1 MSHREK
7 ITFLADSYWLGM
19 ALFVLLSLFSVYVV
33 LVSWTWHDYYYQVPL
48 KDGGYTDLQDVI
60 YCCLFFGILYI
71 ALAITLLVA
80 SRRCVVFVTLT
91 KDGIAFS
98 SPFRPKKVKPYT
110 AFPDLYRG
118 CYTAYGIERH
128 EFIVLTNR
136 RMRYEELQ
144 RVNMVFNDENTI
156 KIRYTK
162 RNYAA
167 LKEMLPRRQRSA
179 LIRSFGTDE
188 EKAALIPK
196 RKL

>member
-19 ALFVLLSLFSVYVV
+19 VLFTMALLFGMYAVV
-33 LVSWTWHDYYYQVPL
+33 IGWIWHDYYYQVPL
-48 KDGGYTDLQDVI
+48 IDGGYRDLDELISVG
-60 YCCLFFGILYI
+60 LFLGILYI

-179 LIRSFGTDE
+179 LIRSFGTDV

>member
-1 MSHREK
+1 MVLF
-7 ITFLADSYWLGM
+7 TM
-19 ALFVLLSLFSVYVV
+19 ALLFGMYAVV
-33 LVSWTWHDYYYQVPL
+33 IGWIWHDYYYQVPL
-48 KDGGYTDLQDVI
+48 RDGGYRDLDELISVG
-60 YCCLFFGILYI
+60 LFLGILYI

-98 SPFRPKKVKPYT
+98 SPLRPKKVKPYT

>member
-7 ITFLADSYWLGM
+7 ITFLADFYWLGI
-19 ALFVLLSLFSVYVV
+19 VLLMMSLLLGMAVV
-33 LVSWTWHDYYYQVPL
+33 AIGWTWHDYYYQVPL
-48 KDGGYTDLQDVI
+48 KDGAYTDLQDLI
-60 YCCLFFGILYI
+60 YCCLFFGIGLGI
-71 ALAITLLVA
+71 LTVTLLVI

>member
-19 ALFVLLSLFSVYVV
+19 MLFTMALIFGMIAFVIGKISY
-33 LVSWTWHDYYYQVPL
+33 DYYYQVPL
-48 KDGGYTDLQDVI
+48 RDGGYRDLQDVI
-60 YCCLFFGILYI
+60 YAWLFFGSLYI